1 MRLLFPHTLS
11 RMHLAAAA
19 AAVATLLLLAVRP
32 ELWPVPPLALLFAV
46 AAAPYF
52 PGWAFFLP
60 IATHGPR
67 SRPEVALTFDDGP
80 DPRTLFSLL
89 ALLAGEGAL
98 ATFFVVGRRAAAH
111 PEAVRAILSAGH
123 EIGNHSD
130 THDVFLAT
138 RGKARVR
145 DEILGCERALEEHGV
160 RPLAYRPPVGITSPP
175 LGEVLRNL
183 GLFCVA
189 FSCRPFDFGNRRL
202 SGLARRVLRRV
213 RPGDIVLLH
222 DALPLGTPVEEWL
235 REIRAILAGLKERG
249 LRPVA
254 LSVLLGE
261 RVMEKGER
269 APRGLG
275 EERGGA
281 APPAPG
287 GPGRAPSASPSAG
300 ARPDFLERASRVL
313 TLLFTLGYPVLVAL
327 SLTLLS
333 ARKAALILLGVFAA
347 ARMKTLR
354 KDLARARGFVALFA
368 SVAALLVLAA
378 LLDDPR
384 FLLAYPSLVNAAL
397 LLHFGWSL
405 RGIPIAERFAR
416 MEVKDPSELGEAG
429 VRYCRRVTIVWC
441 GFFALNG
448 GIATALAVFAP
459 RPLWAIYT
467 GGVSYVLIGLVFA
480 VEYVVRKA
488 LHGHFGPG
496 AVDRTL
502 ARLLGRA
509 EGSP

>member
-1 MRLLFPHTLS
+1 MRLLSPHTLS

-32 ELWPVPPLALLFAV
+32 ELWPIPPLALLFAV

-60 IATHGPR
+60 ITTHGPR
-67 SRPEVALTFDDGP
+67 SRPELALTFDDGP
-80 DPRTLFSLL
+80 DPRTLSSLL
-89 ALLAGEGAL
+89 ALLAEEGAL

-145 DEILGCERALEEHGV
+145 DEILGCERALKEHGV

-175 LGEVLRNL
+175 LGEVLRSL

-189 FSCRPFDFGNRRL
+189 FSCRPLDFGNRRL

-222 DALPLGTPVEEWL
+222 DALPAGTRVEEWL
-235 REIRAILAGLKERG
+235 SEIRAILAGLKERG

-254 LSVLLGE
+254 LSALLGE

-269 APRGLG
+269 ASRGFG
-275 EERGGA
+275 EERDAA
-281 APPAPG
+281 APKATG
-287 GPGRAPSASPSAG
+287 GPGRAPSASAV
-300 ARPDFLERASRVL
+300 ARPEFLERASRVV

-327 SLTLLS
+327 SLAFLS

-354 KDLARARGFVALFA
+354 KDLAQARGFVALFA

-405 RGIPIAERFAR
+405 WGIPIAERFAR
-416 MEVKDPSELGEAG
+416 MEVSDPAELGEGG
-429 VRYCRRVTIVWC
+429 VRYCRRVTVVWC

-448 GIATALAVFAP
+448 GIATALAIFAP

-467 GGVSYVLIGLVFA
+467 GGVSYALIGLVFA

-488 LHGHFGPG
+488 LFGLFGPG
-496 AVDRTL
+496 VVDRTL